1 MGRFEEHGWENQE
14 YSSECF
20 KFKMYNMHFGEMVSG
35 LQPSESNIQ
44 QKNTGNRDLGASVL

>member
-20 KFKMYNMHFGEMVSG
+20 KFKMYNMH
-35 LQPSESNIQ
+35 
-44 QKNTGNRDLGASVL
+44 KWRDGKWTHSLTFNKRTLEIEIWEHQYYK

>member
-20 KFKMYNMHFGEMVSG
+20 KFKMYNMHFGETVSG
-35 LQPSESNIQ
+35 L
-44 QKNTGNRDLGASVL
+44 